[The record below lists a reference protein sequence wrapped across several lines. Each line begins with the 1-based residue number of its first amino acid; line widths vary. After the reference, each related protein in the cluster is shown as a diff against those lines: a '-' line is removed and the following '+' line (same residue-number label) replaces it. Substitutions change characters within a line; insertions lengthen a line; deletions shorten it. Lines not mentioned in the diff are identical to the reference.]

1 MGIDEFDYK
10 EPACATCGGK
20 EFYYPETETQ
30 GAIPVERIIEK
41 EDEFLSRNDL
51 ASAEKLLRYWLD
63 EAKAL
68 NDKRGEL
75 VVTSEL
81 TGVFRKTG
89 NNEDSENYCA
99 EILRLID
106 ETDMAETTSGATFL
120 LNVATNKKA
129 FGDAKGALKIYDE
142 VNKVFSKNLDAD
154 NALFGGLYNNSAL
167 SYADLGDYD
176 TAISYFEKAL
186 EIAKNNGN
194 KLDEAVTYT
203 NLSTTF
209 LRKDPF
215 DDENVDKALDNA
227 LSLLNDESVTRDG
240 YYAFVCEKCASA
252 FSDAGRFIDAQD
264 LSARARSIYE
274 RR

>member
-20 EFYYPETETQ
+20 EFYYPETETH
-30 GAIPVERIIEK
+30 GTIPVERIIEK

-89 NNEDSENYCA
+89 NKEESEKYCA

-120 LNVATNKKA
+120 LNVATNKKPLA
-129 FGDAKGALKIYDE
+129 TRKARLK
-142 VNKVFSKNLDAD
+142 F
-154 NALFGGLYNNSAL
+154 
-167 SYADLGDYD
+167 
-176 TAISYFEKAL
+176 
-186 EIAKNNGN
+186 
-194 KLDEAVTYT
+194 
-203 NLSTTF
+203 TT
-209 LRKDPF
+209 K
-215 DDENVDKALDNA
+215 
-227 LSLLNDESVTRDG
+227 
-240 YYAFVCEKCASA
+240 
-252 FSDAGRFIDAQD
+252 
-264 LSARARSIYE
+264 
-274 RR
+274 

>member
-20 EFYYPETETQ
+20 EFYYPETETHK
-30 GAIPVERIIEK
+30 AIPVERIIEK

-63 EAKAL
+63 GAKAL

-89 NNEDSENYCA
+89 NKEESEKYCA

-129 FGDAKGALKIYDE
+129 FGDAKGALKFTTKYTRFFQKILTRIMRY
-142 VNKVFSKNLDAD
+142 
-154 NALFGGLYNNSAL
+154 SAV
-167 SYADLGDYD
+167 Y
-176 TAISYFEKAL
+176 TTIPHCHMPIWAISTLQYRILKRHL
-186 EIAKNNGN
+186 K
-194 KLDEAVTYT
+194 
-203 NLSTTF
+203 
-209 LRKDPF
+209 LRKTTGTSWT
-215 DDENVDKALDNA
+215 K
-227 LSLLNDESVTRDG
+227 
-240 YYAFVCEKCASA
+240 
-252 FSDAGRFIDAQD
+252 Q
-264 LSARARSIYE
+264 
-274 RR
+274 

>member
-20 EFYYPETETQ
+20 EFYYPETETH
-30 GAIPVERIIEK
+30 GMIPVERIIEK

-89 NNEDSENYCA
+89 NKEESEKYCA

-120 LNVATNKKA
+120 LNVATNKKSLWRRERRA
-129 FGDAKGALKIYDE
+129 E
-142 VNKVFSKNLDAD
+142 NL
-154 NALFGGLYNNSAL
+154 
-167 SYADLGDYD
+167 
-176 TAISYFEKAL
+176 
-186 EIAKNNGN
+186 
-194 KLDEAVTYT
+194 
-203 NLSTTF
+203 
-209 LRKDPF
+209 R
-215 DDENVDKALDNA
+215 
-227 LSLLNDESVTRDG
+227 
-240 YYAFVCEKCASA
+240 
-252 FSDAGRFIDAQD
+252 
-264 LSARARSIYE
+264 RSIQGFFKKP
-274 RR
+274 